1 MSRLI
6 NIVHRCNLLNDPSKT
21 CSDLMNPDPT
31 VIDMLIMR
39 LMTPLANTGS
49 LINPEIL
56 NVTNY
61 FLIISY

>member
-1 MSRLI
+1 
-6 NIVHRCNLLNDPSKT
+6 
-21 CSDLMNPDPT
+21 MNPDPT

>member
-1 MSRLI
+1 M
-6 NIVHRCNLLNDPSKT
+6 K
-21 CSDLMNPDPT
+21 PDPT

-56 NVTNY
+56 NDTNY
-61 FLIISY
+61 FLFISY